1 MRQLI
6 ILLFI
11 SSTLNACG
19 QSAKEV
25 IFDSRFQPNL
35 EYITEMESISK
46 SKINFIGPKEKID
59 NIKASGIDLP
69 MIVEGSTSMKTTIQ
83 TFDLLPD
90 STFKAKMVYG
100 NVRNSQVQNGERTE
114 KDSPISGLIIEG
126 TYNSQNKFKIDTLIS
141 DKVDENTRNTLIYTL
156 ENVQDKI
163 AFPDYP
169 MTVGDSFEQELPMN
183 IPVAGIS
190 NVGIIIK
197 TKYKLKNISGDIAT
211 LDINQ
216 LIELNMDVE
225 QANVSATGKG
235 TGLSQFDISN
245 KFITK
250 YESDLTIELTMNVE
264 DLEVNAEINAISTQN
279 VTIK

>member
-1 MRQLI
+1 
-6 ILLFI
+6 
-11 SSTLNACG
+11 
-19 QSAKEV
+19 
-25 IFDSRFQPNL
+25 
-35 EYITEMESISK
+35 MESISK
-46 SKINFIGPKEKID
+46 SKINFTGPEEKID
-59 NIKASGIDLP
+59 NIKASGIELP

-90 STFKAKMVYG
+90 STFKVKMGYG
-100 NVRNSQVQNGERTE
+100 NIRSSQLQNGQGTE

-141 DKVDENTRNTLIYTL
+141 DKVDNNTKNTLIYTL

-169 MTVGDSFEQELPMN
+169 MKVGDSFEQELPMN

-197 TKYKLKNISGDIAT
+197 TKYKLKNISGDLASFEIDQT
-211 LDINQ
+211 
-216 LIELNMDVE
+216 IELNMDVE
-225 QANVSATGKG
+225 QANVSATGSG
-235 TGLSQFDISN
+235 TGISQFDIAE

-264 DLEVNAEINAISTQN
+264 DLKMNVEINAISTQN

>member
-1 MRQLI
+1 MRKLI
-6 ILLFI
+6 IVLF
-11 SSTLNACG
+11 TTTFFNACG

-25 IFDSRFQPNL
+25 VFDSRFQPNS

-46 SKINFIGPKEKID
+46 SKINFTGPEEKID
-59 NIKASGIDLP
+59 NIKASGIELP

-90 STFKAKMVYG
+90 STFKVKMGYG
-100 NVRNSQVQNGERTE
+100 NIRSSQLQNGQGTE

-141 DKVDENTRNTLIYTL
+141 DKVDNNTKNTLIYTL

-169 MTVGDSFEQELPMN
+169 MKVGDSFEQELPMN

-197 TKYKLKNISGDIAT
+197 TKYKLKNISGDLASFEIDQT
-211 LDINQ
+211 
-216 LIELNMDVE
+216 IELNMDVE
-225 QANVSATGKG
+225 QANVSATGSG
-235 TGLSQFDISN
+235 TGISQFDIAE

-264 DLEVNAEINAISTQN
+264 DLKMNVEINAISTQN